1 MDQLAQK
8 TGICNIKETNLPACT
23 LSLFHHVLSIQ
34 LFSCQQQDDPCKTT
48 SNNNNERMILDV
60 CGSSAAKIVDIID
73 GLTMEYHAPMTKTS
87 KQHDPINTAVLYPLC
102 LATSTISTLYSLH
115 HHHHPTSTTINNKRG
130 SSQKSSIPDTNLPI
144 FKLRRLLNPICSQVS
159 AASVISSTLDEIQ
172 AAVRRSSTSCSRS
185 SSSSSGT
192 LTTTTTTST
201 TLSQQEEQQLHPS
214 SEEMTWQ
221 LDSTHLEQQQDAN
234 DNGRNLAEDEDD
246 ILLPDDLFR
255 SSTTRYMYPARN
267 EVDRQQLDKLFH
279 NKDLRSNSAIA
290 TYHHHGNGA
299 TQGVDFGGGITTA
312 PTPSLSISE
321 RGQKRRFASSTM
333 PVKRTRGSM
342 DALSCY
348 GNEQTTMPTNP
359 NTFPVPDQLAEEPF
373 VGFPSYTDDGG
384 FLLMDIQANAIA
396 AAAATVTNFNSE
408 RDNPSTSSTT
418 TAATTTRPTIE
429 SASSGGGGGGGGVA
443 PPLPPPSSSS
453 TSSSEPFITGIL
465 EDNDDSIPRQ
475 LPPPPKH
482 QQQMPKNWSA
492 ISHQQQQRNRDEP
505 FQASVLET
513 LHPNTL
519 GSTSTTAT
527 MGMYPIVQSNQQHH
541 HQHHQQQ
548 LYSSTTTTTAQQHQQ
563 QQGGT
568 GETEGDDHNMVPY
581 FFNMG
586 NPLAQPTTTTPNA
599 WMAPTNARS
608 KMPTSSSQP
617 SSSTQHQ
624 QHPSWRNVT
633 PQQQN
638 PSFAA
643 GVRQHHHQ
651 RGILNHQGHPTAAAQ
666 WLQMPPTAAAAAAAV
681 AAAAANDKMLPVTA
695 NDMLATWP
703 NG

>member
-8 TGICNIKETNLPACT
+8 AGICNIKETNLPGST
-23 LSLFHHVLSIQ
+23 LSLFHHALSIQ
-34 LFSCQQQDDPCKTT
+34 LFSCQQQHEPCKTR
-48 SNNNNERMILDV
+48 NNNNDSDERVILDM

-115 HHHHPTSTTINNKRG
+115 HHHHPPTINNKRG
-130 SSQKSSIPDTNLPI
+130 SSQKSAIPDTNLPI

-185 SSSSSGT
+185 SSSSSGK
-192 LTTTTTTST
+192 LTTTTTTT

-214 SEEMTWQ
+214 SSSTEEEEMTWQ
-221 LDSTHLEQQQDAN
+221 LDSTSLEQQQDAS
-234 DNGRNLAEDEDD
+234 DNGRTATLAEDEDD

-255 SSTTRYMYPARN
+255 ASTTTRYMYPARN

-290 TYHHHGNGA
+290 TYHHGNGA
-299 TQGVDFGGGITTA
+299 TPGIDFGGIPTTTA
-312 PTPSLSISE
+312 PAPVLSSSE

-348 GNEQTTMPTNP
+348 GNEPPASHTTMPNNP
-359 NTFPVPDQLAEEPF
+359 NTFPVSDQLAEESF
-373 VGFPSYTDDGG
+373 VEFPSYTDDGS

-408 RDNPSTSSTT
+408 RDDPSSSTT
-418 TAATTTRPTIE
+418 TTTTATTTRPT
-429 SASSGGGGGGGGVA
+429 SSGGGVV
-443 PPLPPPSSSS
+443 PPLQPPSSSS
-453 TSSSEPFITGIL
+453 TSSSEPFITGIR
-465 EDNDDSIPRQ
+465 EDNDDGIPRQ

-527 MGMYPIVQSNQQHH
+527 MGMYPMVQSNHQHQQH
-541 HQHHQQQ
+541 QHQ
-548 LYSSTTTTTAQQHQQ
+548 LYSSTTAPTAAQQ
-563 QQGGT
+563 QQQQQHGGT
-568 GETEGDDHNMVPY
+568 AETEGEDHNMVPY

-586 NPLAQPTTTTPNA
+586 NPLAQPTTTP
-599 WMAPTNARS
+599 
-608 KMPTSSSQP
+608 SQP
-617 SSSTQHQ
+617 GSS
-624 QHPSWRNVT
+624 HPSWRN
-633 PQQQN
+633 QQN
-638 PSFAA
+638 HPSFAA

-651 RGILNHQGHPTAAAQ
+651 RGILNHQGHPTAAAAQ

-681 AAAAANDKMLPVTA
+681 AAAATDKMLPVTA

>member
-8 TGICNIKETNLPACT
+8 TGICNIKETNLPGST

-34 LFSCQQQDDPCKTT
+34 LFSCQQQYEPCKTS
-48 SNNNNERMILDV
+48 SNDSDERMILDM

-73 GLTMEYHAPMTKTS
+73 GLTMEYHAPMTKSS
-87 KQHDPINTAVLYPLC
+87 KQHDPISTAVLYPLC

-115 HHHHPTSTTINNKRG
+115 HHHPHTISNKRG
-130 SSQKSSIPDTNLPI
+130 SSQKSAIPDTNLPI

-192 LTTTTTTST
+192 LTTTTTT

-214 SEEMTWQ
+214 SSSTEEEEEMTWQ
-221 LDSTHLEQQQDAN
+221 LDSTSLEQQQDAS
-234 DNGRNLAEDEDD
+234 DNGRTATLAEDEED

-255 SSTTRYMYPARN
+255 TSTTRYMYPARN

-290 TYHHHGNGA
+290 TYHHQHHHGNGA
-299 TQGVDFGGGITTA
+299 TPGVDFGGITTA
-312 PTPSLSISE
+312 APAPVLSSSE

-348 GNEQTTMPTNP
+348 GNEAASHTTMPNNP
-359 NTFPVPDQLAEEPF
+359 NTFAVPDQLAEESF
-373 VGFPSYTDDGG
+373 VEFPSYTDDGG

-408 RDNPSTSSTT
+408 RGDHTDNPPSSSTT
-418 TAATTTRPTIE
+418 TTTATTTRPT
-429 SASSGGGGGGGGVA
+429 SSGGGIA

-453 TSSSEPFITGIL
+453 TSSSEPFITGIR
-465 EDNDDSIPRQ
+465 EDNDDGIPRQ

-527 MGMYPIVQSNQQHH
+527 MGMYPMVQSNQHH
-541 HQHHQQQ
+541 Q
-548 LYSSTTTTTAQQHQQ
+548 LYSSTTAPTAAQQ
-563 QQGGT
+563 QQQQHGGT
-568 GETEGDDHNMVPY
+568 AETEGDDHNMVPY

-586 NPLAQPTTTTPNA
+586 NPLAQPTTTPNA
-599 WMAPTNARS
+599 WMATTTTTTRS
-608 KMPTSSSQP
+608 KMPTSSSSQP
-617 SSSTQHQ
+617 SSS
-624 QHPSWRNVT
+624 HPSWRN
-633 PQQQN
+633 QQN

-643 GVRQHHHQ
+643 GVRQHHHHQ
-651 RGILNHQGHPTAAAQ
+651 RGILNHQGHPTAAAAQ

-681 AAAAANDKMLPVTA
+681 AAAATDKMLPVTA